1 MSTSD
6 VHRGSDVKC
15 WEHGRYDAQSW
26 GDIKTC
32 NRRGQAERVGAYEAR
47 RDMWGAQLDLETA
60 HGVVCS
66 GTGGKELK
74 ITRKMRAAWAASS
87 GLRQE
92 RFQAAWEDPELFG
105 TSISCYKTCMKFL

>member
-32 NRRGQAERVGAYEAR
+32 NRRGQDERVGAYAR
-47 RDMWGAQLDLETA
+47 SQVYTADKARWDMWGAQWDLETA

-66 GTGGKELK
+66 SARRKELK
-74 ITRKMRAAWAASS
+74 FI
-87 GLRQE
+87 
-92 RFQAAWEDPELFG
+92 
-105 TSISCYKTCMKFL
+105 C